1 MGYDEGDIFG
11 KDRGWARVYFIDG
24 KESRSGV
31 KCLVISESRMS
42 EEKRAGG
49 GLSRTHPFLRE
60 GVGEGFGSPWYRV
73 FKREAL
79 RSGRDPQQAPERLI
93 QRQLLLEWTLALRSS
108 SAQSQRV
115 RGKGHKISKELRRAS
130 EGGATG

>member
-1 MGYDEGDIFG
+1 M

-31 KCLVISESRMS
+31 KCPVISESRMS

>member
-1 MGYDEGDIFG
+1 M

>member
-1 MGYDEGDIFG
+1 M

-31 KCLVISESRMS
+31 KCSVISESRMS

>member
-1 MGYDEGDIFG
+1 MRGMTKEIFSERIEAG
-11 KDRGWARVYFIDG
+11 RRVYFIDV

-31 KCLVISESRMS
+31 KCPVISESRMS

-73 FKREAL
+73 FKRQNL
-79 RSGRDPQQAPERLI
+79 QSSRDPQQVPESLHKMDPGR
-93 QRQLLLEWTLALRSS
+93 
-108 SAQSQRV
+108 
-115 RGKGHKISKELRRAS
+115 RGNIKRGISPR
-130 EGGATG
+130 

>member
-1 MGYDEGDIFG
+1 M

-31 KCLVISESRMS
+31 KCPVISESRMS

-60 GVGEGFGSPWYRV
+60 GVGEGFGSLGIAFSKGKPYGQA
-73 FKREAL
+73 EI
-79 RSGRDPQQAPERLI
+79 RSRHP
-93 QRQLLLEWTLALRSS
+93 
-108 SAQSQRV
+108 
-115 RGKGHKISKELRRAS
+115 KG
-130 EGGATG
+130 

>member
-1 MGYDEGDIFG
+1 M

-31 KCLVISESRMS
+31 KCPVISESRMS
-42 EEKRAGG
+42 EEKQAGG
-49 GLSRTHPFLRE
+49 GLSRTHPFVRALGRAL
-60 GVGEGFGSPWYRV
+60 
-73 FKREAL
+73 EAL

>member
-1 MGYDEGDIFG
+1 M
-11 KDRGWARVYFIDG
+11 KDRGWARVCFIDG

-31 KCLVISESRMS
+31 KCPVISESRMS

>member
-1 MGYDEGDIFG
+1 M

-31 KCLVISESRMS
+31 KCPVISESRMS
-42 EEKRAGG
+42 EEKQAGG
-49 GLSRTHPFLRE
+49 GLSRTHSFLRE

>member
-1 MGYDEGDIFG
+1 M

-31 KCLVISESRMS
+31 KCPVISESRMS

-79 RSGRDPQQAPERLI
+79 RSGRDPQQAPESLI